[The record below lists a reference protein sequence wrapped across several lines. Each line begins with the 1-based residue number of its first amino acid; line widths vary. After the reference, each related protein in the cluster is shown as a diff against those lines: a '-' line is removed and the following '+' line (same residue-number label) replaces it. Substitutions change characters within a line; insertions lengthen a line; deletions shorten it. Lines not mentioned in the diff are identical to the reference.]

1 MEVTCRNKVFD
12 VFTAKEAK
20 ILSIKYT
27 EDWRNARKGDW
38 ILTSDDK
45 VLQVLKR
52 REENKSDRKKPVVYI
67 RTGYGEVPTYKPNI
81 YAYKYNDYWEK
92 DWNYD
97 LVRDVKPTVM
107 QTEFV
112 RKLAKFGE
120 FDEVGEFTQDSIVK
134 AYQSI
139 YSDNNPTMSL
149 KRGRAILKKKSVRNI
164 MSEFMKDKFDN
175 IGVDDDY
182 IADTYKEFIE
192 NSKMPANVRLN
203 ALNRVSTLRGHDDK
217 RIEQLEGSTI
227 IAMSDGDKKLLAE
240 VRKTLS
246 DEELEKFM
254 QKGEFDGITVRKTTS
269 NQRSGSKS

>member
-1 MEVTCRNKVFD
+1 MEVKCRNIVFD
-12 VFTAKEAK
+12 VFTEEEAT
-20 ILSIKYT
+20 ILGIKYKKN
-27 EDWRNARKGDW
+27 WRNADKGDW
-38 ILTSDDK
+38 ILTSDNK
-45 VLQVLKR
+45 VLQVLKKR
-52 REENKSDRKKPVVYI
+52 QENKKDRKKPVVYI
-67 RTGYGEVPTYKPNI
+67 RTGYGEVPTYKSNI

-112 RKLAKFGE
+112 RKLVKYGE
-120 FDEVGEFTQDSIVK
+120 LDGVGEFTQDSIVK

-139 YSDNNPTMSL
+139 YSDNNPTMAL
-149 KRGRAILKKKSVRNI
+149 KRGRAVLKKKSVRNL
-164 MSEFMKDKFDN
+164 MSELMKDKFDN

-192 NSKMPANVRLN
+192 NTKMPPNVRLN

-217 RIEQLEGSTI
+217 KIEQIEGSTL

-246 DEELEKFM
+246 DDELDKFM